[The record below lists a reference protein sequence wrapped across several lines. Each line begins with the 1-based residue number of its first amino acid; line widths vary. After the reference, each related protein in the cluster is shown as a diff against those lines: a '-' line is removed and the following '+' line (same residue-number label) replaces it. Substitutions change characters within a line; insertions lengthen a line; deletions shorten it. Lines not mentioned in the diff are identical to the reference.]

1 MKTANGGGLA
11 AGGLITAFIVVGC
24 SGSNSTNGNDGVIC
38 GAGTMREGNVCVVG
52 DSAGGGDP
60 GTSSAGTGNGTSSSV
75 GSGGS
80 GSGSGSGS
88 SSSGTSSSSSSGG
101 GCVEQATLPCYNGP
115 PGTQGQGVCHAG
127 TQTCVNG
134 AWGSCVG
141 EAMPGAEACN
151 NNLDDDCNGGIDEGC
166 GQGPAHV
173 NFVSPYVG
181 IENQPGTLIARGKG
195 FAAGAPTVTAVVG
208 TTEIGPLAPDSDT
221 QLTIDYPALPAGIYP
236 VALKNMMGTD
246 AELVV
251 LALPAMSS
259 HFISAP
265 SKRDRLVYDAERQT
279 LYAVNQ
285 LDQEIE
291 RYHYAA
297 GAWAALPPYILPQLT
312 DLDLAPDGRSL
323 LALSQGAISTIQ
335 LTSPPFVAV
344 ETWVN
349 NDTFC
354 GNYLANLAVLNDGKT
369 FIITKLAQ
377 CSGFTDTYLYDLL
390 DSSMNQNPYPQGILY
405 NGMVRASLDGSR
417 AYAGSNGASPAQN
430 ITIFNSLTHSITA
443 GSPSYNLY
451 AATVSGDASR
461 VILQNTTVYSKSL
474 SLTGNLPSGGVAFAS
489 RDSNKAFVYRDDGG
503 QPRLVVHDL
512 NGALLPGALYPTLAT
527 INLATSPNTLGGS
540 SYDITMASTPDDKV
554 VFISGDGGIVVVP
567 IN

>member
-1 MKTANGGGLA
+1 M
-11 AGGLITAFIVVGC
+11 
-24 SGSNSTNGNDGVIC
+24 IC
-38 GAGTMREGNVCVVG
+38 GAGTMREGNVCVAS

-60 GTSSAGTGNGTSSSV
+60 GTSSSGTGNGTSSSV

-80 GSGSGSGS
+80 GGSSNSGSGGGSGSTTTSSSGS
-88 SSSGTSSSSSSGG
+88 STSSSSCGG
-101 GCVEQATLPCYNGP
+101 GCVEQATLPCYDGP

-127 TQTCVNG
+127 MQTCVNG
-134 AWGSCVG
+134 AWGSCMG
-141 EAMPGAEACN
+141 EAMPGAEVCN

-195 FAAGAPTVTAVVG
+195 FAAGAPTVTAMVG
-208 TTEIGPLAPDSDT
+208 SIEIGPLAPDSDT

-236 VALKNMMGTD
+236 VALKNAMGTD

-259 HFISAP
+259 YFISAP
-265 SKRDRLVYDAERQT
+265 SKRGRLVYDAERQT

-297 GAWAALPPYILPQLT
+297 GAWAALPPSILPQLT
-312 DLDLAPDGRSL
+312 DLDLAPDGRWL
-323 LALSQGAISTIQ
+323 IALSQGAISTIQ

-390 DSSMNQNPYPQGILY
+390 DTSMNQNPYPQGILY

-417 AYAGSNGASPAQN
+417 AYAGSSGVSPAQN
-430 ITIFNSLTHSITA
+430 ITIFNSLTSSITA

-451 AATVSGDASR
+451 AATVSGNASR
-461 VILQNTTVYSKSL
+461 VILQNTAVYSKSL

-489 RDSNKAFVYRDDGG
+489 RDSSKAFVYRDDGG

-512 NGALLPGALYPTLAT
+512 DGALLPGALYPTLAT